1 MIIRPKWSTF
11 IPYWTLFFFNDT
23 ATTEIYTLS
32 LHDALPIYRVGI
44 GNIADFYVLTANAVG
59 CNAAT
64 PGEDG
69 TSIVGRNGY
78 ERRLYDAD
86 IRAAE
91 CGVELGVKKVAPGVV
106 VFENDVGI
114 PSDNGG
120 SDVTRG

>member
-1 MIIRPKWSTF
+1 LIV
-11 IPYWTLFFFNDT
+11 
-23 ATTEIYTLS
+23 TEILKIPGGQ
-32 LHDALPIYRVGI
+32 HRYRVGI

-120 SDVTRG
+120 SDVTRGIGEIGSGGSVSGVAVASLLLYLR